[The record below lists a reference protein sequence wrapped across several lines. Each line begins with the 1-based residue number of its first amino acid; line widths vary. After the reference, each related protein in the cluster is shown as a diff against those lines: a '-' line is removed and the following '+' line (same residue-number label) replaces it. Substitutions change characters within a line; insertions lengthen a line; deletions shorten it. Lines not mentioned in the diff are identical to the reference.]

1 MEVLTIILIAAIVII
16 IVLLVVFFIL
26 YYQSNQLVNNV
37 NNQQTEDI
45 ANNKSTIISNNDNI
59 NKEINNINSLINRN
73 KDDINDIKTLS
84 NVSVEQIIKFII
96 DNKDIIINDI
106 SNLDDQN
113 TAKFIFTIKEIKNHW
128 DNVLNEISKKLNN
141 ISDNGPWTG
150 DNNKCYSSLIIS
162 FSKENQIEY
171 ITIKLIDNNSFVLS
185 TSGKDRYYTNSAE
198 LNNYINE
205 LINTY

>member
-1 MEVLTIILIAAIVII
+1 M
-16 IVLLVVFFIL
+16 FFIL

-45 ANNKSTIISNNDNI
+45 ANNKSTITSNNDNI

-128 DNVLNEISKKLNN
+128 DNVLNEISK
-141 ISDNGPWTG
+141 SDKYRQEYL
-150 DNNKCYSSLIIS
+150 DLEIE
-162 FSKENQIEY
+162 KE
-171 ITIKLIDNNSFVLS
+171 LS
-185 TSGKDRYYTNSAE
+185 NDK
-198 LNNYINE
+198 I
-205 LINTY
+205 

>member
-1 MEVLTIILIAAIVII
+1 MEVLNIILIAAIVII

-37 NNQQTEDI
+37 NNQQTDDI

-113 TAKFIFTIKEIKNHW
+113 TAKFMFTINEIKNHW
-128 DNVLNEISKKLNN
+128 DNALNEISK
-141 ISDNGPWTG
+141 SDKYRQEYL
-150 DNNKCYSSLIIS
+150 DLEIE
-162 FSKENQIEY
+162 KE
-171 ITIKLIDNNSFVLS
+171 LS
-185 TSGKDRYYTNSAE
+185 NDK
-198 LNNYINE
+198 I
-205 LINTY
+205 

>member
-1 MEVLTIILIAAIVII
+1 M
-16 IVLLVVFFIL
+16 FFIL

-128 DNVLNEISKKLNN
+128 DNVLNEISK
-141 ISDNGPWTG
+141 SDKYRQEYL
-150 DNNKCYSSLIIS
+150 DLEIE
-162 FSKENQIEY
+162 KE
-171 ITIKLIDNNSFVLS
+171 LS
-185 TSGKDRYYTNSAE
+185 NDK
-198 LNNYINE
+198 I
-205 LINTY
+205 

>member
-1 MEVLTIILIAAIVII
+1 MEVLNIILIAAIVII

-113 TAKFIFTIKEIKNHW
+113 TAKFIFTIKEIKYHW
-128 DNVLNEISKKLNN
+128 DNALNEISK
-141 ISDNGPWTG
+141 SDKYRQEYL
-150 DNNKCYSSLIIS
+150 DLEIE
-162 FSKENQIEY
+162 KE
-171 ITIKLIDNNSFVLS
+171 LS
-185 TSGKDRYYTNSAE
+185 NDK
-198 LNNYINE
+198 I
-205 LINTY
+205 

>member
-1 MEVLTIILIAAIVII
+1 MEVLNIILIAAIVII

-37 NNQQTEDI
+37 NNQQTDDI

-59 NKEINNINSLINRN
+59 SKEINNINSLINRN
-73 KDDINDIKTLS
+73 KDNINDIKTLS

-128 DNVLNEISKKLNN
+128 DNVLNEISK
-141 ISDNGPWTG
+141 SDKYRQEYL
-150 DNNKCYSSLIIS
+150 DLEIE
-162 FSKENQIEY
+162 KE
-171 ITIKLIDNNSFVLS
+171 LS
-185 TSGKDRYYTNSAE
+185 NDK
-198 LNNYINE
+198 I
-205 LINTY
+205 

>member
-1 MEVLTIILIAAIVII
+1 MEVLNIILIAAIVII

-45 ANNKSTIISNNDNI
+45 ANNKSTITSNNDNI

-73 KDDINDIKTLS
+73 KDNINDIKTLS
-84 NVSVEQIIKFII
+84 NVSVDQIIKFII

-128 DNVLNEISKKLNN
+128 DNVLNEISK
-141 ISDNGPWTG
+141 SDKYRQEYL
-150 DNNKCYSSLIIS
+150 DLEIE
-162 FSKENQIEY
+162 KE
-171 ITIKLIDNNSFVLS
+171 LS
-185 TSGKDRYYTNSAE
+185 NDK
-198 LNNYINE
+198 I
-205 LINTY
+205 

>member
-1 MEVLTIILIAAIVII
+1 M
-16 IVLLVVFFIL
+16 

-45 ANNKSTIISNNDNI
+45 ANNKSTITSNNDNI

-128 DNVLNEISKKLNN
+128 DNVLNEISK
-141 ISDNGPWTG
+141 SDKYRQEYL
-150 DNNKCYSSLIIS
+150 DLEIE
-162 FSKENQIEY
+162 KE
-171 ITIKLIDNNSFVLS
+171 LS
-185 TSGKDRYYTNSAE
+185 NDK
-198 LNNYINE
+198 I
-205 LINTY
+205 

>member
-1 MEVLTIILIAAIVII
+1 MEVLNIILIAAIVII

-45 ANNKSTIISNNDNI
+45 ANNKSTITSNNDNI

-96 DNKDIIINDI
+96 DNKDIISNDI

-128 DNVLNEISKKLNN
+128 DNVLNEISK
-141 ISDNGPWTG
+141 SDKYRQEYL
-150 DNNKCYSSLIIS
+150 DLEIE
-162 FSKENQIEY
+162 KE
-171 ITIKLIDNNSFVLS
+171 LS
-185 TSGKDRYYTNSAE
+185 NDK
-198 LNNYINE
+198 I
-205 LINTY
+205 

>member
-1 MEVLTIILIAAIVII
+1 MEVLNIILIAAIVII

-26 YYQSNQLVNNV
+26 YYRSNQLVNTV
-37 NNQQTEDI
+37 NKQQTEDI
-45 ANNKSTIISNNDNI
+45 ANNKSTITSNNDNI

-84 NVSVEQIIKFII
+84 NVSVDQIIKFII

-128 DNVLNEISKKLNN
+128 DNALNEISK
-141 ISDNGPWTG
+141 SDKYRQEYL
-150 DNNKCYSSLIIS
+150 DLEIEKELSNNKI
-162 FSKENQIEY
+162 
-171 ITIKLIDNNSFVLS
+171 
-185 TSGKDRYYTNSAE
+185 
-198 LNNYINE
+198 
-205 LINTY
+205 

>member
-1 MEVLTIILIAAIVII
+1 MEVLNIILIAAIVII

-59 NKEINNINSLINRN
+59 SKERNNINSLINRN

-128 DNVLNEISKKLNN
+128 DNVLNEISK
-141 ISDNGPWTG
+141 SDKYRQEYL
-150 DNNKCYSSLIIS
+150 DLEIEKEL
-162 FSKENQIEY
+162 SKDKI
-171 ITIKLIDNNSFVLS
+171 
-185 TSGKDRYYTNSAE
+185 
-198 LNNYINE
+198 
-205 LINTY
+205 

>member
-1 MEVLTIILIAAIVII
+1 MEVLNIILIAAIVII

-37 NNQQTEDI
+37 NNQQTDDI

-59 NKEINNINSLINRN
+59 SKEINNINALINRN

-128 DNVLNEISKKLNN
+128 DNVLNEISK
-141 ISDNGPWTG
+141 SDKYRQEYL
-150 DNNKCYSSLIIS
+150 DLEIE
-162 FSKENQIEY
+162 KE
-171 ITIKLIDNNSFVLS
+171 LS
-185 TSGKDRYYTNSAE
+185 NDK
-198 LNNYINE
+198 I
-205 LINTY
+205 

>member
-1 MEVLTIILIAAIVII
+1 MEVINIILIAAIVII

-26 YYQSNQLVNNV
+26 YYQSNQLVNDV
-37 NNQQTEDI
+37 NNRQTEDI
-45 ANNKSTIISNNDNI
+45 ETNKSNITSNNDNI
-59 NKEINNINSLINRN
+59 TKEINNINSSINRN

-128 DNVLNEISKKLNN
+128 DNVLNEISK
-141 ISDNGPWTG
+141 SD
-150 DNNKCYSSLIIS
+150 KYR
-162 FSKENQIEY
+162 QEY
-171 ITIKLIDNNSFVLS
+171 LDLETEK
-185 TSGKDRYYTNSAE
+185 E
-198 LNNYINE
+198 LNKNS
-205 LINTY
+205 

>member
-1 MEVLTIILIAAIVII
+1 MEVLNIILIAAIVII

-26 YYQSNQLVNNV
+26 YYQSNQLVDNV
-37 NNQQTEDI
+37 NSQQTEDI

-128 DNVLNEISKKLNN
+128 DNVLNEISK
-141 ISDNGPWTG
+141 SDKYRQEYL
-150 DNNKCYSSLIIS
+150 DLEIE
-162 FSKENQIEY
+162 KE
-171 ITIKLIDNNSFVLS
+171 LS
-185 TSGKDRYYTNSAE
+185 NDK
-198 LNNYINE
+198 I
-205 LINTY
+205 

>member
-1 MEVLTIILIAAIVII
+1 M
-16 IVLLVVFFIL
+16 
-26 YYQSNQLVNNV
+26 YYRSNQLVNTV

-45 ANNKSTIISNNDNI
+45 ANNKSTITSNNDNI

-128 DNVLNEISKKLNN
+128 DNVLNEISK
-141 ISDNGPWTG
+141 SDKYRQEYL
-150 DNNKCYSSLIIS
+150 DLEIE
-162 FSKENQIEY
+162 KE
-171 ITIKLIDNNSFVLS
+171 LS
-185 TSGKDRYYTNSAE
+185 NDK
-198 LNNYINE
+198 I
-205 LINTY
+205 